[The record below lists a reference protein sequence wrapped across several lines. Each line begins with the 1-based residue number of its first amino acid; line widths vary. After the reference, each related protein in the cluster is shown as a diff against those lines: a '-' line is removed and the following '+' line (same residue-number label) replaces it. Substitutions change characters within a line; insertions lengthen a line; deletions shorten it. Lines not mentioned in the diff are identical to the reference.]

1 MLNKLTL
8 IFCAYLPFQ
17 IAFNPAPKID
27 LASIRVF
34 FVFIFIVWILSALKN
49 KKIEIPNKIQTILV
63 FSFLFLNLFS
73 LLSSQNIDWSIRKLF
88 FLFSFFPLYL
98 VFSSSN
104 PELSGKKI
112 IRWIV
117 TSAGAVSLV
126 AIFQFLLQFIV
137 GLDNAITIWKEVVVA
152 FLGENFSREV
162 FEYSSWL
169 VNISGKTY
177 FRGIAFFPDPHI
189 FSFFLGMILPWSFA
203 LYFFPDKNNKKE
215 DGMFLSI
222 FFVIL
227 IADLL
232 TFSRGGYVGLLA
244 GIFSAYLL
252 ISKNRLKLSILTLI
266 ILTMLFLSPAG
277 KRFASVFDLS
287 EGSNKERIGIWKKS
301 VEVIIENPEG
311 VGLGNYPLEIKPTA
325 SYREPIYSHN
335 LYLDIA
341 AETGIANALFFI
353 LLIVSS
359 LFSYYKKSMEAPF
372 WKAGI
377 ASLIIF
383 SAHSLFETPL
393 FSVHVLPLFVIL
405 ISLSA
410 KNNE

>member
-1 MLNKLTL
+1 M
-8 IFCAYLPFQ
+8 
-17 IAFNPAPKID
+17 
-27 LASIRVF
+27 
-34 FVFIFIVWILSALKN
+34 
-49 KKIEIPNKIQTILV
+49 
-63 FSFLFLNLFS
+63 
-73 LLSSQNIDWSIRKLF
+73 
-88 FLFSFFPLYL
+88 
-98 VFSSSN
+98 
-104 PELSGKKI
+104 
-112 IRWIV
+112 
-117 TSAGAVSLV
+117 
-126 AIFQFLLQFIV
+126 
-137 GLDNAITIWKEVVVA
+137 
-152 FLGENFSREV
+152 
-162 FEYSSWL
+162 
-169 VNISGKTY
+169 
-177 FRGIAFFPDPHI
+177 
-189 FSFFLGMILPWSFA
+189 
-203 LYFFPDKNNKKE
+203 
-215 DGMFLSI
+215 
-222 FFVIL
+222 
-227 IADLL
+227 
-232 TFSRGGYVGLLA
+232 GLLA

-341 AETGIANALFFI
+341 AETGIANTLFFI
-353 LLIVSS
+353 LLIASS

-377 ASLIIF
+377 VSLIIF